1 VNTND
6 TTNDIINAIDKL
18 HMGQKKEYSD
28 EKNLES
34 SHNPVSELITPEWH
48 YSESIKLLDSIQ
60 ISWNNLGECNLIQ
73 TIADSLDKAKIPDN
87 IVGGEF
93 ERSFCSWYQ
102 PYHYLPREKWGI
114 HIRYDSLMRIASLF
128 YHDCPSLVNIKL
140 DSVKSGFLYL
150 FVHELF
156 HHIVENAA
164 SIIEIVS
171 SRSHIY
177 TKYYNNVYLEV
188 FNSSNCIEEALSNG
202 YLFLWAEVCRID
214 RDFLKERLSSQGPGY
229 HNFIQYIGSNFFE
242 GNRIL
247 ISQIRHG
254 NLKPTI
260 YDPIEQILDT
270 SNPIQYS
277 YIHNVPIWLHR
288 KAKPVY

>member
-1 VNTND
+1 MD
-6 TTNDIINAIDKL
+6 ISNDIINAIDKL
-18 HMGQKKEYSD
+18 HMDQEKGYSG
-28 EKNLES
+28 ENPEN

-48 YSESIKLLDSIQ
+48 YSDSIKLLDSIH

-73 TIADSLDKAKIPDN
+73 TMVDSLDKARIHDS
-87 IVGGEF
+87 IGGVEF

-128 YHDCPSLVNIKL
+128 YHNCPSLVNIKL

-164 SIIEIVS
+164 SILEIVS
-171 SRSHIY
+171 GESHLY
-177 TKYYNNVYLEV
+177 TRYYTDVYSEV
-188 FNSSNCIEEALSNG
+188 FNSSSCIEEVLGNG
-202 YLFLWAEVCRID
+202 YLFLWTEVCHID
-214 RDFLKERLSSQGPGY
+214 RAFLKEELLKQGPGY
-229 HNFIQYIGSNFFE
+229 HDFIQYIGSNFLE
-242 GNRIL
+242 GNRML
-247 ISQIRHG
+247 LSQIRYG
-254 NLKPTI
+254 SLKPNI
-260 YDPIEQILDT
+260 YDPIEQLVNISD
-270 SNPIQYS
+270 PIQYS
-277 YIHNVPIWLHR
+277 SIHNVPIWLHR